1 LKKGGLGEEPVSQ
14 ADRLF
19 SWPKLSA
26 LRLPEQLVGAPEQD
40 PVGAFRPQSPA
51 AAMMLSVNILRH
63 LPLSILALACLPAA
77 AAQAECLVPAKPGGA
92 MDLTCKLASK
102 ALQDTPGGSPL
113 KLHYLPGGV
122 GAVAWHT
129 LVSQRRA
136 EPDTLVAFSGGSVLN
151 LARGKFGKA
160 SVDDVRWVAA
170 FATDY
175 GMIAVP
181 ANSPYR
187 TLADLLK
194 ALKRDPKR
202 ILIGMS
208 GTIGSQDWMKMAL
221 LVRQAGVDPRKMRFI
236 ALEGGGE
243 QFVAM
248 GAGYVQAVSGDVSEA
263 LLNAG
268 KVRVLAVLSEHRL
281 PGLLAGVPTAR
292 EQGYDAVWPVIRG
305 VYMGADVPEADYRR
319 WVAAFAGM
327 AAQPGFARM
336 RAQAGLYPFALTGDA
351 LTRYV
356 KQAVANYD
364 RQAEQ
369 FKLVRLH

>member
-1 LKKGGLGEEPVSQ
+1 MHQ
-14 ADRLF
+14 A
-19 SWPKLSA
+19 
-26 LRLPEQLVGAPEQD
+26 GARRYD
-40 PVGAFRPQSPA
+40 GA
-51 AAMMLSVNILRH
+51 VNILRH
-63 LPLSILALACLPAA
+63 FLLSIALSIPTLACLPAA
-77 AAQAECLVPAKPGGA
+77 AAQAADPECLVPSKPGGA
-92 MDLTCKLASK
+92 MDLTCKLARQ
-102 ALQDTPGGSPL
+102 ALQKSPAATSL
-113 KLHYLPGGV
+113 KLSYLPGGV

-136 EPDTLVAFSGGSVLN
+136 EPNTLVAFSGGSVLN

-160 SVDDVRWVAA
+160 DVGDVRWVAA

-181 ANSPYR
+181 SDSPYR
-187 TLADLLK
+187 TLGEFIT

-202 ILIGMS
+202 VLIGMS

-221 LVRQAGVDPRKMRFI
+221 LVRQAGMDPRKMRFV

-248 GAGYVQAVSGDVSEA
+248 DAGYIQAISGDASEA
-263 LLNAG
+263 LLNAGSG

-281 PGLLAGVPTAR
+281 PGALAAVPTAR
-292 EQGYDAVWPVIRG
+292 EQGYDVVWPVIRG
-305 VYMGADVPEADYRR
+305 VWMGPDVPEADYRR

-327 AAQPGFARM
+327 EADPAFAKM

-351 LTRYV
+351 LTRY
-356 KQAVANYD
+356 A
-364 RQAEQ
+364 RQAIADYNEQ
-369 FKLVRLH
+369 AAQFNLVRVH